1 MRKTSPVLFF
11 TARRKRASRRGRG
24 RMAVVKSIAWSCFGA
39 FCASASLAIRLHSD
53 AAFGDA
59 ALSGLVL
66 ILALAYLAGLKHGTR
81 T

>member
-1 MRKTSPVLFF
+1 
-11 TARRKRASRRGRG
+11 
-24 RMAVVKSIAWSCFGA
+24 MAVVKSIAWSCFGA